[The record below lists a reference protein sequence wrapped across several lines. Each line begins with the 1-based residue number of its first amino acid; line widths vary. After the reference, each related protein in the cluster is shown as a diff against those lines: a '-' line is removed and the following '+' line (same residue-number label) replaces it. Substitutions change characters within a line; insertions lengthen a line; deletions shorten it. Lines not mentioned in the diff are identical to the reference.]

1 MGTSFTQ
8 HLRIMKVG
16 ETKVFTFPTTEKVHS
31 SASLAYRFGQMYGFR
46 FKCIR
51 NFEKKEL
58 TVTKERNERD

>member
-1 MGTSFTQ
+1 
-8 HLRIMKVG
+8 MKVG